1 MADLSD
7 TNVHTYACINKRAAF
22 IRKHRDAAVAL
33 FKNHFPVLL
42 PPFYMRTYG
51 SWDVSVVT

>member
-7 TNVHTYACINKRAAF
+7 TNVHIHAGIKKHAAF
-22 IRKHRDAAVAL
+22 IRKHSDAAVAL
-33 FKNHFPVLL
+33 FKKHFPVLL
-42 PPFYMRTYG
+42 PPFYMRTYR